1 MLILVFCKHLNNIIV
16 ERSSE
21 MRKLTTKE
29 MQNING
35 GTTWKCSTCG
45 YKTTSSLKAAYHG
58 GIFSWHFFNGGHWI
72 VS

>member
-1 MLILVFCKHLNNIIV
+1 
-16 ERSSE
+16 

-58 GIFSWHFFNGGHWI
+58 GTFSWHFFNGGHWI